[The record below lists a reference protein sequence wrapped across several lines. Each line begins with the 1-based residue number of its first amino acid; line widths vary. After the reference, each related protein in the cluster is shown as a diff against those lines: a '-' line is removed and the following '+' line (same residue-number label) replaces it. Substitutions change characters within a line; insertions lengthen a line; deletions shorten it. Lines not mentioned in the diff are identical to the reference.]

1 MCQIL
6 IKSVAGIIMLWVE
19 FFNNSKCPAF
29 IVQKIYLQE
38 KLTLNNSLANSL
50 E

>member
-19 FFNNSKCPAF
+19 FFNNSKYPAPS
-29 IVQKIYLQE
+29 
-38 KLTLNNSLANSL
+38 NL
-50 E
+50 EFFHCSKNIPSGKTYFK